1 MADKHQIIVINP
13 GSTSTKFA
21 VYEDEQSLFAVNL
34 RRDLLDPDEQDIVPT
49 PGEFQKSAALR

>member
-1 MADKHQIIVINP
+1 MALI
-13 GSTSTKFA
+13 GLLTLA
-21 VYEDEQSLFAVNL
+21 ALAWGLFAVNL